1 MDTITPITFEDFLK
15 VDIRAGVITKAER
28 LENSKKL
35 LKLEVDCGPE
45 IGTRT
50 IVAGL
55 AKAYDPEAIVGHQV
69 MVVVNLAPKNLA
81 GIDSHGMLLAGEMPG
96 GLPVLAHARGV
107 PAGTQ
112 IG

>member
-1 MDTITPITFEDFLK
+1 MDTNTHISFEDFLK
-15 VDIRAGVITKAER
+15 VDVRAGVITSAVR

-45 IGTRT
+45 CGVRT

-55 AKAYDPEAIVGHQV
+55 AKAYTPEAIVGHQV

-81 GIDSHGMLLAGEMPG
+81 GIDSYGMLLAGEMPD

-107 PAGTQ
+107 PAGTK